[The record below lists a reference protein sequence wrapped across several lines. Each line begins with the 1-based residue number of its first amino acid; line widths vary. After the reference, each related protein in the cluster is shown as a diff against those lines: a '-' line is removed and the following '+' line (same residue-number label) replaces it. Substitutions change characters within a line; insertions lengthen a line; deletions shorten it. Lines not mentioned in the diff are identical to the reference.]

1 MILIFKKLNGERVA
15 VDVDSILEINEKPDY
30 TEIKTVVR
38 NIKIDHDFEQIVEL
52 VVKYQSNEYGG
63 SINFS
68 KN

>member
-1 MILIFKKLNGERVA
+1 MILIFNKLNGERVA
-15 VDVDSILEINEKPDY
+15 VDVDSILEINEKHDY

-38 NIKIDHDFEQIVEL
+38 NIKIDHDFDQIVEL
-52 VVKYQSNEYGG
+52 VAKYQSAEDGD